1 MWVWHCQNLKIPKKL
16 RTFGWKYYGNSLWI
30 WGWKSTSSQWGQK
43 NGYLKQ
49 TLNSINVF
57 LPSLVMSY
65 VGPQLKLLSMYLYK
79 SMTPFRMNFKLVI
92 KKHWFRFHDYFPGF
106 DSSSN
111 DVMLSVMSK
120 YICFYHFN
128 TISFEVYIWF
138 YFSKIMPKII
148 ACVNLIWSNRC
159 IWFWGIDW
167 ILKIFLHRMYVR
179 FYLWRLIN

>member
-1 MWVWHCQNLKIPKKL
+1 MSMTLSKFKDTKKIEDFRLKILWKL
-16 RTFGWKYYGNSLWI
+16 IMNLRMKINLVTVRP
-30 WGWKSTSSQWGQK
+30 K

-65 VGPQLKLLSMYLYK
+65 VGLQLKLLSMYLYK

-92 KKHWFRFHDYFPGF
+92 NKHWFRFHDYFPGF

-111 DVMLSVMSK
+111 DVMLSGISK

-128 TISFEVYIWF
+128 TISFEVYI
-138 YFSKIMPKII
+138 
-148 ACVNLIWSNRC
+148 
-159 IWFWGIDW
+159 
-167 ILKIFLHRMYVR
+167 
-179 FYLWRLIN
+179 